1 MADEAEV
8 KAFIGKKVPAA
19 ICAIIL
25 GALGIHKFILGMNKP
40 GIIMLLVTLVGGVI
54 TCGAAAGVMSIIGL
68 VEGIMYLTKSD
79 EEFYKIYGEQKKEW
93 F

>member
-19 ICAIIL
+19 ICAILL

-40 GIIMLLVTLVGGVI
+40 GIIMLLISIL
-54 TCGAAAGVMSIIGL
+54 TCGFGAGIMGIIGL

-79 EEFYKIYGEQKKEW
+79 EEFYKLYGEQKKEW